1 MSNTLSCQVKLFH
14 DFKLKIDESF
24 YHALESIRSKSLQED
39 YLDHEYDLF
48 TSINLDLNEETHV
61 QLDIILQP
69 LGFKLKALFIPTG
82 GNQSTDEIYSLTEA
96 LFFESS
102 KEVFKLSFEPGKDG
116 LYPATKYPT
125 DDILYFYGIKEE
137 DKCPCCPDC
146 NEPIKEAGIII
157 ITNRYGKIDE
167 DSDFIQEDDEEFIR
181 CCNCDYQY
189 DYDELNELFDYN
201 LRLY

>member
-1 MSNTLSCQVKLFH
+1 MSNALSCQVKLFH

-24 YHALESIRSKSLQED
+24 YHALESIGSKSLQED
-39 YLDHEYDLF
+39 YLDREYDLF

-102 KEVFKLSFEPGKDG
+102 KETFKLSFEPGKGG
-116 LYPATKYPT
+116 LYPVTKYPIE
-125 DDILYFYGIKEE
+125 DVLYFYGVKEE
-137 DKCPCCPDC
+137 NNCPCCPGCD
-146 NEPIKEAGIII
+146 EPIKEAGIV
-157 ITNRYGKIDE
+157 ITTTNFGKIDE
-167 DSDFIQEDDEEFIR
+167 DGDFMK
-181 CCNCDYQY
+181 
-189 DYDELNELFDYN
+189 DYDEKSISCGVCNYEYQDDELNRLYDYN